1 MSRFYPSAFY
11 LIYFAALAV
20 FSPFLV
26 LYYQQLGFSGGQVGL
41 LLGVSPFLSLF
52 ASPFWTGLAD
62 ARHRHKAVLTVTLVA
77 AIVFAAL
84 YPFFRSFGPLFTV
97 VALFSFFVAPIVALV
112 DSATISMLGDQREM
126 YGRVRLW
133 GTVGWGIAAP
143 LAGIFLQ
150 RYGLQWMFWMYS
162 ALMAINLFITRKL
175 VFVKPA
181 SSTPFWAGLRVLL
194 TNRRWV
200 FFLLTVF
207 IAGIGLSAQTNYLAV
222 LMEIKGG
229 DKSLLGVAL
238 FITTLSEVPIMFF
251 SNRLLKGL
259 KSRGLLILAIFFTG
273 LRCLLYALVAGP
285 VALLV
290 LQLVHGLTFPLL
302 WVAGVTYVAENAPE
316 GLGATGQGVF
326 GSVMVGFGMAAGG
339 PLGGLLIDRMGISG
353 MYAVFGLI
361 VFAGLGLFLVFD
373 RNPPRQNL

>member
-326 GSVMVGFGMAAGG
+326 GSVMVGVWDG
-339 PLGGLLIDRMGISG
+339 R
-353 MYAVFGLI
+353 
-361 VFAGLGLFLVFD
+361 
-373 RNPPRQNL
+373 RRPPRRSPDRPDGEFRDVRRFRADRLCRAGAVPRF